1 MRAISHV
8 RRAESSI
15 HSSLHGSQRR
25 VMMVQEVGMVGKV
38 QPGAAR
44 DMPKRPSLVEDAY
57 MALKVAIRD
66 NVFPPGYQGSE
77 QEIAVRL
84 GMSRTPVH
92 EAIIR
97 LQEDGLVRVLSKRGV
112 MVCPLAPE
120 DVREIYDVIIAIE
133 SMAAELLAALSD
145 EERRLVADELENAT
159 SRMEAA
165 LRKDDL
171 LGWAAADDMFHRTL
185 VERCGN
191 GRIRRIAQTVTD
203 QAHRARMLT
212 LKLRPKPT
220 GSIASHRRI
229 IGAIRKGKVAEA
241 HQHARQHRIA
251 ARDEL
256 APLIVSFGLK
266 HL

>member
-1 MRAISHV
+1 
-8 RRAESSI
+8 
-15 HSSLHGSQRR
+15 
-25 VMMVQEVGMVGKV
+25 MVGKV
-38 QPGAAR
+38 QPGAAQ

-133 SMAAELLAALSD
+133 SMAAELVATLPQ
-145 EERRLVADELENAT
+145 EERRSVANELEEAT
-159 SRMEAA
+159 AQMETS
-165 LRKDDL
+165 LREGDL
-171 LGWAAADDMFHRTL
+171 LAWAAADDLFHRTL

-212 LKLRPKPT
+212 LKLRSKPT
-220 GSIASHRRI
+220 GSVAAHRRI
-229 IGAIRKGKVAEA
+229 IAAIQKGKVAEA
-241 HQHARQHRIA
+241 HRHARDHRVS

-256 APLIVSFGLK
+256 VPLIVSFGIK

>member
-1 MRAISHV
+1 MDKLHV
-8 RRAESSI
+8 KARREPE
-15 HSSLHGSQRR
+15 R
-25 VMMVQEVGMVGKV
+25 K
-38 QPGAAR
+38 
-44 DMPKRPSLVEDAY
+44 PSLVEDAY
-57 MALKVAIRD
+57 KALKDAIRD

-159 SRMEAA
+159 SRME
-165 LRKDDL
+165 
-171 LGWAAADDMFHRTL
+171 
-185 VERCGN
+185 
-191 GRIRRIAQTVTD
+191 
-203 QAHRARMLT
+203 
-212 LKLRPKPT
+212 
-220 GSIASHRRI
+220 
-229 IGAIRKGKVAEA
+229 
-241 HQHARQHRIA
+241 
-251 ARDEL
+251 
-256 APLIVSFGLK
+256 
-266 HL
+266 